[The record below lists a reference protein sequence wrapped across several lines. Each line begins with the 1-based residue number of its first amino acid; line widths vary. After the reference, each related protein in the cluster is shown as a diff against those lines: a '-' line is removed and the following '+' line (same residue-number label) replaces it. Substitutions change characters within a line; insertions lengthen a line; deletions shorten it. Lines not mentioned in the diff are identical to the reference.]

1 MHAAG
6 GSVTAVSLADP
17 TQPVFDRLFSDA
29 VPALISGRHRQD
41 EPPVDGGRWPVSVVS
56 LPGERSRDVLTNVMN
71 EALVHAGPGHFET
84 GRTDASH
91 FTVRALEPYREAA
104 SPADEISEAWTAALE
119 QVGRESPPIRLRLTG
134 VTLSISAVMV
144 QAEPLDDAPWELMRR
159 LRAALGPLAWFEDQ
173 WQERDIWY
181 ASVVH
186 FAAPILDA
194 PGLVGW
200 AEERR
205 QSLTHDLVLDSLT
218 LTRFRYCANGVR
230 RHMAMERWHSVDLA
244 ATHATH

>member
-1 MHAAG
+1 M
-6 GSVTAVSLADP
+6 SLADS
-17 TQPVFDRLFSDA
+17 TRPVFDRLFSDA

-41 EPPVDGGRWPVSVVS
+41 EPPVDGGRWPVSVVC
-56 LPGERSRDVLTNVMN
+56 LPGERSRGVLTEVMN

-84 GRTDASH
+84 GSADASH

-104 SPADEISEAWTAALE
+104 SHADEISAAWIAALE
-119 QVGRESPPIRLRLTG
+119 TVGRESPPIRLRLTG
-134 VTLSISAVMV
+134 VTLSVSAVMV
-144 QAEPLDDAPWELMRR
+144 QAEPLDDGPWELMRR
-159 LRAALGPLAWFEDQ
+159 LRVALGPLAWFEE
-173 WQERDIWY
+173 QERDIWY

-194 PGLVGW
+194 RGLLGW

-205 QSLTHDLVLDSLT
+205 QSLSHDVVLDSLT
-218 LTRFRYCANGVR
+218 LTRFRYGATGGR

-244 ATHATH
+244 GTPATH